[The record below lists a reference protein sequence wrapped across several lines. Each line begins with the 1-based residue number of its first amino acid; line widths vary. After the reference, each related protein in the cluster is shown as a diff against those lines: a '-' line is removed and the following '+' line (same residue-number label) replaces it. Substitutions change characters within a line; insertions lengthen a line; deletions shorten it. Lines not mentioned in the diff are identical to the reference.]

1 MKNLCKWG
9 VVQRGFVTASG
20 YDELHAAFKTKKEAV
35 EYLKTTVPI
44 APERRHRWKVERLV
58 FDEPVYDPRGCV
70 LPEMHD
76 GPCQYA
82 PHGKEV
88 ADDRQD

>member
-9 VVQRGFVTASG
+9 VVAVGYRTASG
-20 YDELHAAFKTKKEAV
+20 HDELIAAFLTKDEARGW
-35 EYLKTTVPI
+35 LMMRVPN
-44 APERRHRWKVERLV
+44 AKHRQAWKIERLV